1 MAHSIRS
8 FLSSVPPTSELE
20 APTEIQRPSD
30 FPSTGTNPSTDESAP
45 NPAIYENL
53 DWSRLHGYE
62 QSPRLRKRFKSWIYD
77 HGWRIRKQTDN
88 HDYWLCKYCHY
99 RHPQPRRPDGH
110 IYRAQATSAAGY
122 HLEIHHGLNQDGPL
136 PVKQAQIAP
145 AIQRAWQSSSAGIAP
160 EFDLST
166 FKALLLRLFT
176 IEQLPFAKVESDA
189 LRTLLI
195 HCQPRLIGYIPS
207 RRSIRRYIGIA
218 YDQSLAAVEAELAGA
233 TTRINLSFDL
243 WTSPGRRLSLL
254 GVVAHY
260 LNAQYKPC
268 TTLLALPRMKGAHI
282 GASIAATLTE
292 ILDHFKLQNRFGYA
306 ITDNASENTACMN
319 HLSEALAIDAGKRRV
334 LCMGHIINL
343 VAHQVLFGEDV
354 EAFEEVLTNVTAEE
368 VELRSWRRKG
378 PIGKLHNLIKY
389 ICHSSKRREVF
400 QEVQLSQPEPLRD
413 HEGKPRAM
421 ELIRDNL
428 TRWNSWYDAAVRAI
442 QLRPAIDEFIDRE
455 RGNYRATVAWHESLR
470 LQDGGPRKPS
480 LLDDSL
486 QADDWEIIKAYVA
499 ILKPCKVAT
508 MKLQGQVSIASQDG
522 VGVKSAIWQVLPVFE
537 EILAG
542 FEAARERHKPVEQQA
557 PLASPPPSQ
566 PAPNPRKRTRRSQPR
581 PRATI
586 ASKNDDNP
594 TIIGE
599 TRAEAVTLDN
609 QPTQPVAQPPILDC
623 EHHFSTN
630 INLGWQKL
638 DSYYKKTD
646 DNPIFRA
653 AVVLHPRLKWRWF
666 ERYWDGKQD
675 WLRDAKAAIEAL
687 WSEYKDTT
695 VADRH
700 TAMPATP
707 IDHGVTDE
715 WSTADDDLRS
725 VDQLQAYLSEPFA
738 QVHAAQSP
746 IPYWISKRS
755 VWPQLAQM
763 ALDVYSTPAMS
774 DEPERIFSQGG
785 NLLQPR
791 RQRLTGDAVQEILC
805 LRSWQENG
813 IITLDRTLFEDAIT
827 TAEQAPIADELQF
840 TMNHGGGQQTDE
852 SDLTSDR

>member
-1 MAHSIRS
+1 M
-8 FLSSVPPTSELE
+8 
-20 APTEIQRPSD
+20 
-30 FPSTGTNPSTDESAP
+30 
-45 NPAIYENL
+45 
-53 DWSRLHGYE
+53 
-62 QSPRLRKRFKSWIYD
+62 
-77 HGWRIRKQTDN
+77 
-88 HDYWLCKYCHY
+88 
-99 RHPQPRRPDGH
+99 
-110 IYRAQATSAAGY
+110 
-122 HLEIHHGLNQDGPL
+122 
-136 PVKQAQIAP
+136 
-145 AIQRAWQSSSAGIAP
+145 
-160 EFDLST
+160 
-166 FKALLLRLFT
+166 
-176 IEQLPFAKVESDA
+176 
-189 LRTLLI
+189 
-195 HCQPRLIGYIPS
+195 
-207 RRSIRRYIGIA
+207 
-218 YDQSLAAVEAELAGA
+218 
-233 TTRINLSFDL
+233 
-243 WTSPGRRLSLL
+243 
-254 GVVAHY
+254 
-260 LNAQYKPC
+260 
-268 TTLLALPRMKGAHI
+268 
-282 GASIAATLTE
+282 
-292 ILDHFKLQNRFGYA
+292 
-306 ITDNASENTACMN
+306 
-319 HLSEALAIDAGKRRV
+319 
-334 LCMGHIINL
+334 
-343 VAHQVLFGEDV
+343 
-354 EAFEEVLTNVTAEE
+354 
-368 VELRSWRRKG
+368 
-378 PIGKLHNLIKY
+378 
-389 ICHSSKRREVF
+389 
-400 QEVQLSQPEPLRD
+400 
-413 HEGKPRAM
+413 
-421 ELIRDNL
+421 
-428 TRWNSWYDAAVRAI
+428 
-442 QLRPAIDEFIDRE
+442 
-455 RGNYRATVAWHESLR
+455 
-470 LQDGGPRKPS
+470 
-480 LLDDSL
+480 
-486 QADDWEIIKAYVA
+486 
-499 ILKPCKVAT
+499 
-508 MKLQGQVSIASQDG
+508 
-522 VGVKSAIWQVLPVFE
+522 
-537 EILAG
+537 
-542 FEAARERHKPVEQQA
+542 
-557 PLASPPPSQ
+557 
-566 PAPNPRKRTRRSQPR
+566 
-581 PRATI
+581 
-586 ASKNDDNP
+586 
-594 TIIGE
+594 
-599 TRAEAVTLDN
+599 TLDN

-755 VWPQLAQM
+755 IWPQLAQM